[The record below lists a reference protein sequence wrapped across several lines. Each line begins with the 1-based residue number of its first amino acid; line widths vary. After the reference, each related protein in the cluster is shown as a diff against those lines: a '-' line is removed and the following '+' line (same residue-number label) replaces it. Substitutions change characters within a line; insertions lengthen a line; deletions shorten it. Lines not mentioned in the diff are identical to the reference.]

1 MNINKAD
8 LNELEFTELLSEIIP
23 FVYSQKTADRL
34 ANLRPM
40 PFDEAKKALKK
51 TSEFLSSFESA
62 NAIPFNEYE
71 GFTKNISP
79 RATDSPLVIIDKF
92 IFFYIF
98 FA

>member
-51 TSEFLSSFESA
+51 T
-62 NAIPFNEYE
+62 
-71 GFTKNISP
+71 
-79 RATDSPLVIIDKF
+79 
-92 IFFYIF
+92 
-98 FA
+98 

>member
-40 PFDEAKKALKK
+40 PFDEAKKALKNI
-51 TSEFLSSFESA
+51 A
-62 NAIPFNEYE
+62 NAGKFSSDRTIAEYAKE
-71 GFTKNISP
+71 IWNIEP
-79 RATDSPLVIIDKF
+79 VEIQD
-92 IFFYIF
+92 YIEE
-98 FA
+98 